1 MPSSLGDD
9 EGVKRILRLG
19 YWELTL
25 VAFDE
30 VAASFV
36 YS

>member
-1 MPSSLGDD
+1 MMKA
-9 EGVKRILRLG
+9 VKRILRLG

-25 VAFDE
+25 VAVDE
-30 VAASFV
+30 VGASSV